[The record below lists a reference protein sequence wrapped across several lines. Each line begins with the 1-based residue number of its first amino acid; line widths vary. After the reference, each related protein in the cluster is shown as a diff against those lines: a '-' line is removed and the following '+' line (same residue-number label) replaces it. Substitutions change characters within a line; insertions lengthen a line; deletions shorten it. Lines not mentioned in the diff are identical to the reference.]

1 MKPNCIKTIKPEN
14 FAVIPI
20 INGIL
25 NKYSF
30 EEITIFRKMP
40 HIEGERWRAEE
51 LWCLVTSRL

>member
-1 MKPNCIKTIKPEN
+1 MKKTNKPEN
-14 FAVIPI
+14 FTVLPI

-40 HIEGERWRAEE
+40 QIEGERGREEE